1 MGNSLNFQHPLFS
14 ADRRLNDLIL
24 DLFLVVTM
32 ISATSELGKILNI
45 IIRLLS
51 ILNHISDIGVS
62 FHIIIVVS
70 VVIHVALATVVLNN
84 WLLELE
90 FVLKADLAESCDERA
105 HSLSIA

>member
-1 MGNSLNFQHPLFS
+1 
-14 ADRRLNDLIL
+14 
-24 DLFLVVTM
+24 M

-45 IIRLLS
+45 IIGLLS

-90 FVLKADLAESCDERA
+90 FVLKADLAESCDE
-105 HSLSIA
+105 